1 VEGVDITRVQRW
13 VASSLTLTVAY
24 VWAGGMVI
32 LALSSG
38 FDQSRESAQ
47 FMIFVMAG
55 IIGIGAIVGVRL
67 INGLSW
73 ITPWLLVGLLPTI
86 VGFWTLSLR

>member
-1 VEGVDITRVQRW
+1 VEIVDITRVQRW

-38 FDQSRESAQ
+38 FDQTRESAQ
-47 FMIFVMAG
+47 IMIFVMAG
-55 IIGIGAIVGVRL
+55 IIGVGAIVGVRL
-67 INGLSW
+67 INALPW
-73 ITPWLLVGLLPTI
+73 TTPWLLVGLLPTA
-86 VGFWTLSLR
+86 VGLWVLSQR

>member
-1 VEGVDITRVQRW
+1 VQRW

-38 FDQSRESAQ
+38 FDQTRESAQ
-47 FMIFVMAG
+47 MMIFIMAG
-55 IIGIGAIVGVRL
+55 IIGLGAIVGVRL
-67 INGLSW
+67 INELSW
-73 ITPWLLVGLLPTI
+73 MTPWLLVGLLPTV
-86 VGFWTLSLR
+86 VGFWVLSQR